1 MSTTLTTKEA
11 PAGGDPSP
19 SWISERSGRG
29 DAIFKG
35 LTIAAAALILLA
47 LASVFIFLFTQGAA
61 GFTQPA
67 EVYSKYG
74 SSFWGYVWP
83 LLASTV
89 VASLIALIIAV
100 PLAIG
105 IALVITQYAPSWLS
119 TPVAYVIDLLA
130 AVPSVVYGLWAGIYL
145 APRLVPIYEWLHEHF
160 GFIPLFGDVVSSG
173 RSISTAGIVLA
184 IMVLPII
191 TAISREVF
199 SRTPRLHREAA
210 LALGATRWEM
220 IRMTVF
226 PYGRS
231 GVISA
236 VMLGLGRALGET
248 MAVVM
253 VLSPG
258 TLFTFNLFS
267 GSNTPSIAA
276 NIALRYRE
284 RSEGTLE
291 VLIATGLVLF
301 LLTFAINFAARWA
314 VARSERKLAG

>member
-47 LASVFIFLFTQGAA
+47 LASVFIFLFTQGFA
-61 GFTQPA
+61 GFSQPA

-83 LLASTV
+83 LLASTI

-145 APRLVPIYEWLHEHF
+145 APKLVPIYEWLHEHL
-160 GFIPLFGDVVSSG
+160 GFVPLFGDVVSSG

-184 IMVLPII
+184 IMILPII

-199 SRTPRLHREAA
+199 ARTPRLHREAA

-258 TLFTFNLFS
+258 TLFTLNLFS

-276 NIALRYRE
+276 NIALRYKE

-301 LLTFAINFAARWA
+301 LLTFAINFVARWA